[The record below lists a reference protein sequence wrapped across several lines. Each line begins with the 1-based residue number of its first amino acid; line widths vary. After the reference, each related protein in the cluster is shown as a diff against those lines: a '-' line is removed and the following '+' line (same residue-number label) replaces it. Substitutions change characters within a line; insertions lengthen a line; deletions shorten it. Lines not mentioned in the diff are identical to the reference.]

1 MDWRLPDDD
10 FGQDLSRAFG
20 GIVAEPGT
28 SRCLDSLEPILS
40 SLYLHYDESR
50 VRRLGLM
57 GFDLFDAVD
66 AQGNSV
72 AADVWHFCDGLR
84 EVGPC
89 PSACTENVGTL
100 LVWLR
105 RLIREREMPG

>member
-10 FGQDLSRAFG
+10 FGQDLNRAFD

-28 SRCLDSLEPILS
+28 SHCLDSLEPILS

-57 GFDLFDAVD
+57 GIELFDILQAH
-66 AQGNSV
+66 GTRV
-72 AADVWHFCDGLR
+72 AADVEHFCDRLQ

-89 PSACTENVGTL
+89 PSDNAANVGQL
-100 LVWLR
+100 LV
-105 RLIREREMPG
+105 